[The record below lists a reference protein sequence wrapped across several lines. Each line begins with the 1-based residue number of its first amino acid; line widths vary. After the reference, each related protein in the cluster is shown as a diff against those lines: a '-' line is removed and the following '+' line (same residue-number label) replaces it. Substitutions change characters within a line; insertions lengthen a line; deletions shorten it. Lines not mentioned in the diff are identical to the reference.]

1 MTITGFLHPGAMG
14 ASVAAAC
21 SGECLWAGEGR
32 SAATRRRADDA
43 GLVDAGS
50 LAGIV
55 ERADTIVSVCPPDQA
70 AAVAVAV
77 ADRGFAGVYVD
88 ANAIAPQQALEIHR
102 LFAGQAEVVDGGI
115 IGPPASQSGTTRMYL
130 SGRRAVAIA
139 ERWHDS
145 ALDVRVVGPDVGS
158 ASALKMAFAGWT
170 KGSMA
175 LLLTVN
181 AVADSYGVAGDL
193 AEEWSIS
200 QPDALGRLQHLGGA
214 AAKAWRFEGEMREI
228 AETFAAVGLPD
239 GFHEA
244 AAEVYHRLAGFKDT
258 GSVTLDA
265 LVAALNAPN

>member
-1 MTITGFLHPGAMG
+1 
-14 ASVAAAC
+14 
-21 SGECLWAGEGR
+21 
-32 SAATRRRADDA
+32 
-43 GLVDAGS
+43 
-50 LAGIV
+50 
-55 ERADTIVSVCPPDQA
+55 
-70 AAVAVAV
+70 
-77 ADRGFAGVYVD
+77 
-88 ANAIAPQQALEIHR
+88 
-102 LFAGQAEVVDGGI
+102 
-115 IGPPASQSGTTRMYL
+115 MYL

-200 QPDALGRLQHLGGA
+200 QPDALGRSQHLGGA

-258 GSVTLDA
+258 DSVTLDA
-265 LVAALNAPN
+265 LVAALNAPD